1 MSKLFFPTLLFMAFC
16 CFSCKKK
23 TLFSQVSSFH
33 SGIDFNNHITESD
46 SINPL
51 DKVNIYNGGG
61 VGVGDFN
68 NDGLPDLYFTGNMV
82 FNKLYLNKGD
92 FKFDDVTDAAAV
104 GGEGRWARGVAVVDI
119 NNDGLADIYVCNT
132 LYNDSLK
139 RRNILYVNQGLDK
152 DGIPHFKNLAK
163 EYGLEASTLSTMA
176 SFFDYDNDGD
186 LDMYLTVND
195 ASSSYNPNVF
205 GSSNAGGKR
214 LITGRLYRNDFNSN
228 LHHPV
233 FTDVSRLAG
242 INLSGFGHAA
252 TTVDFNGDGWKDI
265 YVSDDF
271 ISNNI
276 LYINN
281 HDGTFTD
288 RSREY
293 FKHTSLNSMGQD
305 VIDINNDGLPDV
317 VELDMNP
324 PDNYRKKMMM
334 SANSYQNYQSLIL
347 FGNEIQYIRNTLQL
361 NQGPRVGQQGK
372 IGSPVFSEIGFLAGI
387 AQTDWSWTPLV
398 ADFDNDGFRDIMVTN
413 GFRKDVSDHDF
424 MTYRQNAYVLSGKM
438 NVLKQ
443 IPEVKL
449 NNFVFQN
456 KGNLQFEDVSKKWGI
471 DEPSFSNGAVYV
483 DLDNDGAMDMVVS
496 NIDDKASVYR
506 NTSGGDGKTA
516 AKNHFINLKFK
527 GNQHNINGLGATA
540 EIYYD
545 HGKKQIYENDPYRG
559 YLSSMQNT
567 AHFGLGGVAV
577 LDSILIKWPGGK
589 VQKLVQVKAN
599 QNLSVNISNAV
610 NSTALQPDAVFKG
623 YFKEVTDSLGLR
635 FKQKKI
641 DFIDFN
647 VQKLLP
653 HKLSEYNPA
662 LVVGDVD
669 GNGTDDLIIGGDN
682 FAQAQVFLQQPNGK
696 FKQRD
701 LLPGKNDPYKRHS
714 DAGLLLFDANGDGK
728 LDLYAASGGY
738 QETANTEP
746 YQDRLYLNDGKGNF
760 TLIKEAL
767 PQNYTSKLCVKAC

>member
-1 MSKLFFPTLLFMAFC
+1 
-16 CFSCKKK
+16 
-23 TLFSQVSSFH
+23 
-33 SGIDFNNHITESD
+33 
-46 SINPL
+46 
-51 DKVNIYNGGG
+51 
-61 VGVGDFN
+61 
-68 NDGLPDLYFTGNMV
+68 
-82 FNKLYLNKGD
+82 
-92 FKFDDVTDAAAV
+92 
-104 GGEGRWARGVAVVDI
+104 
-119 NNDGLADIYVCNT
+119 
-132 LYNDSLK
+132 
-139 RRNILYVNQGLDK
+139 
-152 DGIPHFKNLAK
+152 
-163 EYGLEASTLSTMA
+163 
-176 SFFDYDNDGD
+176 
-186 LDMYLTVND
+186 
-195 ASSSYNPNVF
+195 
-205 GSSNAGGKR
+205 
-214 LITGRLYRNDFNSN
+214 
-228 LHHPV
+228 
-233 FTDVSRLAG
+233 
-242 INLSGFGHAA
+242 
-252 TTVDFNGDGWKDI
+252 
-265 YVSDDF
+265 
-271 ISNNI
+271 
-276 LYINN
+276 
-281 HDGTFTD
+281 
-288 RSREY
+288 
-293 FKHTSLNSMGQD
+293 
-305 VIDINNDGLPDV
+305 
-317 VELDMNP
+317 
-324 PDNYRKKMMM
+324 
-334 SANSYQNYQSLIL
+334 
-347 FGNEIQYIRNTLQL
+347 
-361 NQGPRVGQQGK
+361 GQQGK

-398 ADFDNDGFRDIMVTN
+398 TDFDNDGFRDIMVTN

-635 FKQKKI
+635 FKQKNI

-662 LVVGDVD
+662 LAVGDVD

-682 FAQAQVFLQQPNGK
+682 FAQEQVFL
-696 FKQRD
+696 
-701 LLPGKNDPYKRHS
+701 
-714 DAGLLLFDANGDGK
+714 
-728 LDLYAASGGY
+728 
-738 QETANTEP
+738 
-746 YQDRLYLNDGKGNF
+746 
-760 TLIKEAL
+760 
-767 PQNYTSKLCVKAC
+767 